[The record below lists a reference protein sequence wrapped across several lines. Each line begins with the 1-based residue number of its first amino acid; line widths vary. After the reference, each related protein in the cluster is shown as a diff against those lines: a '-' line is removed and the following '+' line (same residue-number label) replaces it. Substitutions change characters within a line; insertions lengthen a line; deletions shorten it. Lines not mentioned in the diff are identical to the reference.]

1 MNYHV
6 HFDPTP
12 DGYTCTVRAL
22 VNGAADGP
30 ALAVGTGATQ
40 GDARDAALAVTTD
53 PEVRRVL
60 SSYVPD
66 E

>member
-22 VNGAADGP
+22 RDGVPSGP
-30 ALAVGTGATQ
+30 ALATGTGATQ
-40 GDARDAALAVTTD
+40 YDARDAAMAATD
-53 PEVRRVL
+53 DAEVRRAL
-60 SSYVPD
+60 NASVPD